1 MKYVSYRE
9 IGIKVCGLVAI
20 IAMFLPFIHVEDYY
34 QLSVV
39 DMFFGLEEVSV
50 NSPEVMTYV
59 ILLLFAL
66 IMAIAVI
73 VLSEDYIIAFAL
85 AGLVLTVLARLL
97 PGMVISHYFNGTI
110 GTSFEMDFLQFS
122 SGWWI
127 MLIAFAAATV
137 GGFLAKKQA
146 HIQE

>member
-9 IGIKVCGLVAI
+9 IGIKACGLVAI

-34 QLSVV
+34 QLSVF

-73 VLSEDYIIAFAL
+73 VLNEDYIIVFAL
-85 AGLVLTVLARLL
+85 SG
-97 PGMVISHYFNGTI
+97 IDSNGSCSIFT
-110 GTSFEMDFLQFS
+110 GHGNKTLFKWNDWKFF
-122 SGWWI
+122 
-127 MLIAFAAATV
+127 
-137 GGFLAKKQA
+137 
-146 HIQE
+146 

>member
-9 IGIKVCGLVAI
+9 IGIKACGLVAI

-34 QLSVV
+34 QLSVF

-73 VLSEDYIIAFAL
+73 VLNEDCNFIIII
-85 AGLVLTVLARLL
+85 LTT
-97 PGMVISHYFNGTI
+97 IYEKIHYSIVT
-110 GTSFEMDFLQFS
+110 
-122 SGWWI
+122 
-127 MLIAFAAATV
+127 TV
-137 GGFLAKKQA
+137 GIFMFQ
-146 HIQE
+146 